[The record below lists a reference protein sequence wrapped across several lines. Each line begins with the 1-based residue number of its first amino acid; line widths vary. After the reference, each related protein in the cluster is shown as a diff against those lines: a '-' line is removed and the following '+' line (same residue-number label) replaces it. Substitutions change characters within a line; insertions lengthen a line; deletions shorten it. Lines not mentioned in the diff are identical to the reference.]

1 MNRLELAQ
9 EISDKQQMLINN
21 LITQGHQ
28 ICVHHGIIGGLTF
41 SAWLQ
46 GTDSSKA
53 PMFNANLE
61 VANNNLY
68 KGNID
73 EARAALKE
81 FLEGEV

>member
-1 MNRLELAQ
+1 MNKLELAQ
-9 EISDKQQMLINN
+9 EIYEKQQKIVNN

-28 ICVHHGIIGGLTF
+28 ICIHYGIIGGLTF
-41 SAWLQ
+41 SVWLQ
-46 GTDSSKA
+46 GTDSAEA

-61 VANNNLY
+61 SFNNHFY

-81 FLEGEV
+81 FLESEV